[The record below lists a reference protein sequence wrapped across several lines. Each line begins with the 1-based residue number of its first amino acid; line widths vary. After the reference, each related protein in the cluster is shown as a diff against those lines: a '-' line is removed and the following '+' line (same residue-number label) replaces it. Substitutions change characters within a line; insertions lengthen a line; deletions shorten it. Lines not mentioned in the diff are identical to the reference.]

1 MRRWDGLVDDYL
13 FELEARGLVPAT
25 RASRQRELDRFGL
38 WLKRR
43 RPRPKLEEVG
53 ADHIVQYMEGRAS
66 FRARSTAA
74 GILSHLRCMGD
85 YLVRREAWSENPLRW
100 MRGPKID
107 WQRQAPR
114 RINRAQMLELWRTAA
129 TARHGYHRHLWVTV
143 LSVLYGT
150 GVRRGELVNLNLAD
164 WDREAGTLTVNGTK
178 TRRQRQVRVPTLVWR
193 CIEAYL
199 PHRQNL
205 LERTGQR
212 GVPWL
217 FANRDGDRVSEASV
231 SRGVRALADRAGL
244 SHLTLH
250 QFRHS
255 CASDLLEDG
264 VHLPEI
270 QRLLGHQTISTT
282 VRYVQVADPQRHRAV
297 KLHPINQMLGAAM
310 EHDAHG
316 AAAQEQSQKEGVLT

>member
-13 FELEARGLVPAT
+13 FELESRGLVPAT
-25 RASRQRELDRFGL
+25 LASRQRELDRFGL

-53 ADHIVQYMEGRAS
+53 ADQVVAYMTGRAS
-66 FRARSTAA
+66 FRAKSTAA

-85 YLVRREAWSENPLRW
+85 YLVGREVWSENPLRW

-107 WQRQAPR
+107 WQRQAPP
-114 RINRAQMLELWRTAA
+114 RIKRSAMLALWRTAA
-129 TARHGYHRHLWVTV
+129 SERSGYYRHLWVTV

-150 GVRRGELVNLNLAD
+150 GVRRSELVNLNLSD

-178 TRRQRQVRVPTLVWR
+178 TGRQRQVRVPTLVWR
-193 CIEAYL
+193 CLEAYL

-212 GVPWL
+212 GAVWL
-217 FANRDGDRVSEASV
+217 FANREGQRLSQASV
-231 SRGVRALADRAGL
+231 SRGVRALAHRVGL

-264 VHLPEI
+264 VRLPEI
-270 QRLLGHQTISTT
+270 QRLLGHQTITTT
-282 VRYVQVADPQRHRAV
+282 VRYLHVADPQRHEAV
-297 KLHPINQMLGAAM
+297 RRHPINGMLEPTRVHEAA
-310 EHDAHG
+310 DAHEP
-316 AAAQEQSQKEGVLT
+316 EQAREEGVPA